1 MKNKIKIVLV
11 DDHALV
17 MKGFTNLLA
26 KNGDFKI
33 VGEATS
39 SLEALEIVK
48 KQKPNIVLMDINMPN
63 ETGIECAR
71 KIVKSF
77 PDSKI
82 IMLTMHNDEQYI
94 LKALSV
100 GAKGYVMKNCE
111 FEELIQAINEV
122 NTGNEFF
129 SKWIDPATIDAIKQ
143 KLSENNKEVEF
154 AELTRREIQIIKA
167 ISQGWSNKEISDKL
181 FISDRT
187 VNTHRT
193 NIMAKMKVKNSVEL
207 AVKAIRENL
216 I

>member
-26 KNGDFKI
+26 KNADFKI

-39 SLEALEIVK
+39 SLEALDIVK

-71 KIVKSF
+71 KIVKSY
-77 PDSKI
+77 PESKI

-111 FEELIQAINEV
+111 FEELMQAISEV
-122 NTGNEFF
+122 NAGNEYF
-129 SKWIDPATIDAIKQ
+129 SKGIDPTTIDEIKQ
-143 KLSENNKEVEF
+143 KLSENSKEAEF
-154 AELTRREIQIIKA
+154 TELTKREIQIIKA

-207 AVKAIRENL
+207 AVKALRENL

>member
-17 MKGFTNLLA
+17 MKGFTNLLS
-26 KNGDFKI
+26 KKGDFKI

-39 SLEALEIVK
+39 SIEALEIVK
-48 KQKPNIVLMDINMPN
+48 KQKPDVVLMDINMPD
-63 ETGIECAR
+63 ETGIESAR
-71 KIVKSF
+71 KIVKLH
-77 PDSKI
+77 PGTKI

-100 GAKGYVMKNCE
+100 GAKGYIMKNCE
-111 FEELIQAINEV
+111 LDELVQAIEEV
-122 NTGNEFF
+122 NKGNEFF
-129 SKWIDPATIDAIKQ
+129 SKNIDQQIIQSIKEKINEQ
-143 KLSENNKEVEF
+143 GQELEHT
-154 AELTRREIQIIKA
+154 ELTKREIQIIKA
-167 ISQGWSNKEISDKL
+167 ISEGLSNKQISDKL
-181 FISDRT
+181 YISDRT

-207 AVKAIRENL
+207 VVKALRENL

>member
-26 KNGDFKI
+26 KNTGFKI

-71 KIVKSF
+71 KIVKSY

-111 FEELIQAINEV
+111 FEELIQAIHEV
-122 NTGNEFF
+122 NTGNEYFG
-129 SKWIDPATIDAIKQ
+129 KGIDPATIDEIKQ
-143 KLSENNKEVEF
+143 KLSENSNETEF
-154 AELTRREIQIIKA
+154 TELTKREIQIIKA

-181 FISDRT
+181 YISDRT